1 MDAPAVLTGQQR
13 GRLARIREREEA
25 AFRARVPRSLALGS
39 KARQVMP
46 NGVPTPWMA
55 GYYRTP
61 PLWVAH
67 GLGATFTDVD
77 GHRYLDFNVCDMSAI
92 LGYAHPRLT
101 QVIGEQAARGVQMFL
116 PDESALAVCEQLRL
130 RFGLPMWQFTLSAS
144 SANAEALRIAR
155 VATGRQG
162 VLLFG
167 GKYHGM
173 LDETLWSRRRHRAG
187 RPRNWVWAPSRPP
200 ASRWSISTTS
210 TRPSGCCGRER
221 TAAVL
226 IEGVLTNCG
235 TVLPEAGFLP
245 GLREAASRYGALLVM
260 DETHTQFDLF
270 GGAVSHYG
278 VSPDIVTGGK
288 GIGGGIPIGAYGMTT
303 ELAALVESKCAD
315 ETGNVAGIALGGTLF
330 ANALSLACT
339 EVVLTELM
347 KPADYDRMAGPRR
360 AAGRWHRGRRVGTR
374 ARLARAPVRCPHRL
388 LPSPG
393 APADGARGLRQP
405 GSAVHRH
412 PPDVLR
418 QPRRLGRH
426 LQLRATP
433 RLLPTKPA
441 TSMSIWGSWPT
452 SSTRCARAESR
463 PGGASPLR
471 WAGQAARRRANTRK
485 SRR

>member
-1 MDAPAVLTGQQR
+1 MDASTVLTGQQR
-13 GRLARIREREEA
+13 GCLTRIREREEA
-25 AFRARVPRSLALGS
+25 AFRARIPKSLALGS
-39 KARQVMP
+39 KARTTMP
-46 NGVPTPWMA
+46 GGVPTPWMA

-67 GLGATFTDVD
+67 GSGATFTDVD

-92 LGYAHPRLT
+92 LGYAHPRVT

-116 PDESALAVCEQLRL
+116 PAEPALAVCEQLRL

-162 VLLFG
+162 VLVFG

-173 LDETLWSRRRHRAG
+173 LDETLWSDDG
-187 RPRNWVWAPSRPP
+187 TGLVPEELGVGTVAPPGLAEVDFNDLEAAERVL
-200 ASRWSISTTS
+200 RQ
-210 TRPSGCCGRER
+210 GR

-245 GLREAASRYGALLVM
+245 GLREACTRSGTLLVM

-270 GGAVSHYG
+270 GGAVSRYG
-278 VSPDIVTGGK
+278 MTPDIVTGGK

-303 ELAALVESKCAD
+303 ELAGLVESNCAD

-330 ANALSLACT
+330 ANVLSLACA

-347 KPADYDRMAGPRR
+347 RPADYDRMAGL
-360 AAGRWHRGRRVGTR
+360 GG
-374 ARLARAPVRCPHRL
+374 RLADGIEAAAWERGLDWRAHRF
-388 LPSPG
+388 
-393 APADGARGLRQP
+393 GARTGYCLRPELPRTAREAHASLDPLFTDTRRMYLANRGVWDAISSSGPHP
-405 GSAVHRH
+405 GFSHQAS
-412 PPDVLR
+412 DIDEYLGVLGDF
-418 QPRRLGRH
+418 LDE
-426 LQLRATP
+426 
-433 RLLPTKPA
+433 
-441 TSMSIWGSWPT
+441 M
-452 SSTRCARAESR
+452 CA
-463 PGGASPLR
+463 G
-471 WAGQAARRRANTRK
+471 
-485 SRR
+485 

>member
-1 MDAPAVLTGQQR
+1 MDASTVLTGQQR
-13 GRLARIREREEA
+13 GCLTRIREREEA
-25 AFRARVPRSLALGS
+25 AFRARIPRSLALGS
-39 KARQVMP
+39 KARTTMP
-46 NGVPTPWMA
+46 GGVPTPWMA

-67 GLGATFTDVD
+67 GSGATFTDVD

-92 LGYAHPRLT
+92 LGYAHPRVT

-116 PDESALAVCEQLRL
+116 PAEPALAVCEQLRL

-162 VLLFG
+162 VLVFG

-173 LDETLWSRRRHRAG
+173 LDETLWSDDG
-187 RPRNWVWAPSRPP
+187 TGLVPEELGVGTVAPPGLAEVDFNDLEAAERVL
-200 ASRWSISTTS
+200 RQ
-210 TRPSGCCGRER
+210 GR

-245 GLREAASRYGALLVM
+245 GLREACTRSGTLLVM

-270 GGAVSHYG
+270 GGAVSRYG
-278 VSPDIVTGGK
+278 MAPDIVTGGK

-303 ELAALVESKCAD
+303 ELAGLVESNCAD

-330 ANALSLACT
+330 ANVLSLACA

-347 KPADYDRMAGPRR
+347 RPADYDRMTGL
-360 AAGRWHRGRRVGTR
+360 GG
-374 ARLARAPVRCPHRL
+374 RLADGIEAAAWERGLDWRAHRF
-388 LPSPG
+388 
-393 APADGARGLRQP
+393 GARTGYCLRPELPRTAREAHASLDALFTDTRRMYFANRGVWDAISSSGPHP
-405 GSAVHRH
+405 GFSHQGSDIDEYLAI
-412 PPDVLR
+412 
-418 QPRRLGRH
+418 LGDF
-426 LQLRATP
+426 LDE
-433 RLLPTKPA
+433 
-441 TSMSIWGSWPT
+441 M
-452 SSTRCARAESR
+452 CA
-463 PGGASPLR
+463 P
-471 WAGQAARRRANTRK
+471 
-485 SRR
+485 

>member
-1 MDAPAVLTGQQR
+1 MDASTVLTGQQR
-13 GRLARIREREEA
+13 GCLTRIREREEA
-25 AFRARVPRSLALGS
+25 AFRARIPRSLALGS
-39 KARQVMP
+39 KARTTMP
-46 NGVPTPWMA
+46 GGVPTPWMA

-67 GLGATFTDVD
+67 GSGATFTDVD

-92 LGYAHPRLT
+92 LGYAHPRVT

-116 PDESALAVCEQLRL
+116 PAEPALAVCEQLRL

-162 VLLFG
+162 VLVFG

-173 LDETLWSRRRHRAG
+173 LDETLWSDDG
-187 RPRNWVWAPSRPP
+187 TGLVPEELGVGTVAPPGLAEVDFNDLEAAERVLQQ
-200 ASRWSISTTS
+200 
-210 TRPSGCCGRER
+210 GR

-245 GLREAASRYGALLVM
+245 GLREACTRSGTLLVM

-270 GGAVSHYG
+270 GGAVSRYG
-278 VSPDIVTGGK
+278 MAPDIVTGGK

-303 ELAALVESKCAD
+303 ELASLVESNCAD

-330 ANALSLACT
+330 ANVLSLACA

-347 KPADYDRMAGPRR
+347 RPADYDRMTGL
-360 AAGRWHRGRRVGTR
+360 GG
-374 ARLARAPVRCPHRL
+374 RLADGIEAAAWERGLDWRAHRF
-388 LPSPG
+388 
-393 APADGARGLRQP
+393 GARTGYCLRPELPRTAREAHASLDPLFTDTRRMYFANRGVWDAISSSGPHP
-405 GSAVHRH
+405 GFSHQAS
-412 PPDVLR
+412 DIDEY
-418 QPRRLGRH
+418 LGI
-426 LQLRATP
+426 LGDFLDE
-433 RLLPTKPA
+433 
-441 TSMSIWGSWPT
+441 M
-452 SSTRCARAESR
+452 CAR
-463 PGGASPLR
+463 
-471 WAGQAARRRANTRK
+471 
-485 SRR
+485 

>member
-1 MDAPAVLTGQQR
+1 MDASTVLTGQQR
-13 GRLARIREREEA
+13 GCLTRIREREEA
-25 AFRARVPRSLALGS
+25 AFRARIPRSLALGS
-39 KARQVMP
+39 KARTTMP
-46 NGVPTPWMA
+46 GGVPTPWMA

-67 GLGATFTDVD
+67 GSGATFTDVD

-92 LGYAHPRLT
+92 LGYAHPRVT

-116 PDESALAVCEQLRL
+116 PAEPALAVCEQLRL

-162 VLLFG
+162 VLVFG

-173 LDETLWSRRRHRAG
+173 LDETLWSDDG
-187 RPRNWVWAPSRPP
+187 TGLVPEELGVGTVAPSGLAEVDFNDLEAAERVL
-200 ASRWSISTTS
+200 RQ
-210 TRPSGCCGRER
+210 GR

-245 GLREAASRYGALLVM
+245 GLREACTRSGTLLVM

-278 VSPDIVTGGK
+278 MTPDIVTGGK

-303 ELAALVESKCAD
+303 ELACLVESNCAD

-330 ANALSLACT
+330 ANVLSLACA

-347 KPADYDRMAGPRR
+347 RPADYDRMTGL
-360 AAGRWHRGRRVGTR
+360 GG
-374 ARLARAPVRCPHRL
+374 RLADGIEAAAWERGLDWRAHRF
-388 LPSPG
+388 
-393 APADGARGLRQP
+393 GARTGYCLRPELPRTAREAHASLDPLFADTRRMYFANRGVWDAISSSGPHP
-405 GSAVHRH
+405 GFSHQAS
-412 PPDVLR
+412 DVDEY
-418 QPRRLGRH
+418 LGI
-426 LQLRATP
+426 LGDFLDE
-433 RLLPTKPA
+433 
-441 TSMSIWGSWPT
+441 M
-452 SSTRCARAESR
+452 CAR
-463 PGGASPLR
+463 
-471 WAGQAARRRANTRK
+471 
-485 SRR
+485 